1 MREKTV
7 DVACGR
13 DHTLALTSAGSLF
26 AWGSN
31 KDGRLGVGHTQTLYE
46 PDRLS
51 LLLTRLP
58 RALTPYRTRSVP
70 LQGGVATC
78 VSAGWDHS
86 AAVVD
91 GAVFT
96 WGRGVKGQL
105 GDGLRQ
111 SKKLVCAHAL
121 GA

>member
-13 DHTLALTSAGSLF
+13 DHTLALTLTGSLF

-51 LLLTRLP
+51 LSFP
-58 RALTPYRTRSVP
+58 TPPLRSHSVP
-70 LQGGVATC
+70 
-78 VSAGWDHS
+78 
-86 AAVVD
+86 
-91 GAVFT
+91 
-96 WGRGVKGQL
+96 
-105 GDGLRQ
+105 
-111 SKKLVCAHAL
+111 HA
-121 GA
+121 